1 MNFGQDIIII
11 VFNTTCMM
19 LECVHG
25 NMACIKHMVSFKS
38 PNVQKFQLITTSHVF
53 EGLLAM
59 FVT

>member
-1 MNFGQDIIII
+1 
-11 VFNTTCMM
+11 MM